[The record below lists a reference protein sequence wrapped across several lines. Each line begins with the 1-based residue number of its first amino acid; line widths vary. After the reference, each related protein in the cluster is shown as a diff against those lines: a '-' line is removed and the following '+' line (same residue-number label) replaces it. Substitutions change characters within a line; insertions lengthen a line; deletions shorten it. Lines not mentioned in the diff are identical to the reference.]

1 MLQWVTLITSSL
13 GKDAILR
20 EIQRFH
26 ILKVH
31 HMVEYRQSANGLKFL
46 TVYRKPLNVGL
57 VAKICRVS
65 KKTVL
70 NWIYRDALKAF
81 TTFGGH
87 YRIWPGDL
95 KDFMVR
101 AGLDVP
107 FQYVD
112 ERRTTFLVVDD
123 DPAFTHV
130 LKEALCAE
138 FSNADVITTDD
149 GYEALL
155 LIGERK
161 PSVVLLD
168 LKMPKI
174 DGFQVLEL
182 LKARKKDNAMKIVV
196 LSAYIDGPVRERL
209 SKTIVDEIWEKGKDT
224 WGLLLALKRM
234 LNSGEPR
241 KAAGQKAS
249 RAS

>member
-1 MLQWVTLITSSL
+1 
-13 GKDAILR
+13 
-20 EIQRFH
+20 
-26 ILKVH
+26 
-31 HMVEYRQSANGLKFL
+31 MVEYRQSPNGLKTL

-87 YRIWPGDL
+87 YRVWPGDL
-95 KDFMVR
+95 KEFMVK

-107 FQYVD
+107 YQYVD
-112 ERRTTFLVVDD
+112 ERQTTFLIVDD
-123 DPAFTHV
+123 DSAFSML
-130 LKEALCAE
+130 LKEAICSE
-138 FSNADVITTDD
+138 FPEADVIITDD

-161 PSVVLLD
+161 PNVVFLD

-174 DGFQVLEL
+174 DGFQVLNL
-182 LKARKKDNAMKIVV
+182 LKPRKKDNSMKIVV
-196 LSAYIDGPVRERL
+196 LSAYIDQQVRERL
-209 SKTIVDEIWEKGKDT
+209 SKTVTDEIWEKGKDI
-224 WGLLLALKRM
+224 WELLRSLRSM
-234 LNSGEPR
+234 LNIGESSKPVSHSATR
-241 KAAGQKAS
+241 
-249 RAS
+249 